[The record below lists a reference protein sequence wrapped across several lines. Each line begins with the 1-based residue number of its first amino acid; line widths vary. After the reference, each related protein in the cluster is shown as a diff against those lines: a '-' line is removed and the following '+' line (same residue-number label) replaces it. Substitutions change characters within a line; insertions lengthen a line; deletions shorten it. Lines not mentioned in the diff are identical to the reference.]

1 MEEKKCTKC
10 GKTFPNTNE
19 FFNYRNKKKGRLQ
32 SECKSCSKLRRET
45 YERKDNGQEVLY
57 IRLSKKE
64 KEIIKKNAEKVG
76 MNITKYIVLTLLKN
90 RPIIVTGIDEI
101 NQLEAAVNE
110 LAHQTKKIGS
120 NCNQVAHNL
129 NAMNIINP
137 KDIKEFSN
145 NFKNLKEENEKLIK
159 ITLGLMEKLNGIN

>member
-19 FFNYRNKKKGRLQ
+19 YFNYRNKKKGRLQ
-32 SECKSCSKLRRET
+32 SECKSCSKLRRKA
-45 YERKDNGQEVLY
+45 YERKDNDQEVLY

-64 KEIIKKNAEKVG
+64 KEIIKENAEKVG
-76 MNITKYIVLTLLKN
+76 MNITKYIILTLLKN

-101 NQLEAAVNE
+101 NQLEAAANS

-120 NCNQVAHNL
+120 NFNQVSHNL
-129 NAMNIINP
+129 NAMNIVNP

-145 NFKNLKEENEKLIK
+145 NFKYLKEENEKLIK
-159 ITLGLMEKLNGIN
+159 MILDLMEKLNGIS

>member
-10 GKTFPNTNE
+10 GKIFPNTSE
-19 FFNYRNKKKGRLQ
+19 YFNYRNKKKGRLQ
-32 SECKSCSKLRRET
+32 NECKSCSKLRRKA
-45 YERKDNGQEVLY
+45 YERKNSGQEVLY

-64 KEIIKKNAEKVG
+64 KEIIKENAEKVG
-76 MNITKYIVLTLLKN
+76 MNITKYIILTLLKN

-101 NQLEAAVNE
+101 NRLEASVNS

-120 NCNQVAHNL
+120 NVNQVAHTL
-129 NAMNIINP
+129 NAMNIVNP

-145 NFKNLKEENEKLIK
+145 NFKDLKEENEKLIK
-159 ITLGLMEKLNGIN
+159 IILQLMENLNGIN

>member
-10 GKTFPNTNE
+10 GKIFPNTNE
-19 FFNYRNKKKGRLQ
+19 YFNYRNKKKGRLQ
-32 SECKSCSKLRRET
+32 SECKSCSKLRREA
-45 YERKDNGQEVLY
+45 YERKDNDQEVLY

-64 KEIIKKNAEKVG
+64 KEIIKENAEKVG
-76 MNITKYIVLTLLKN
+76 MNITKYIILTLLKN

-101 NQLEAAVNE
+101 NQLEESINS

-120 NCNQVAHNL
+120 NVNQAVHNL

-159 ITLGLMEKLNGIN
+159 IILGLMENLNGIN

>member
-19 FFNYRNKKKGRLQ
+19 FFNYRNKRKGRLQ
-32 SECKSCSKLRRET
+32 SECKSCSKLRRKA
-45 YERKDNGQEVLY
+45 YERKDNDQEVLY

-64 KEIIKKNAEKVG
+64 KEIIKENAEKVG
-76 MNITKYIVLTLLKN
+76 MNITKYIILTLLKN

-101 NQLEAAVNE
+101 NQLEEAANE

-120 NCNQVAHNL
+120 NANQIAHNL
-129 NAMNIINP
+129 NAMNIVNS
-137 KDIKEFSN
+137 KDIKEFTN
-145 NFKNLKEENEKLIK
+145 NFKYLKEENEKLIK
-159 ITLGLMEKLNGIN
+159 IMLDFMEKLNGIN